1 MEAMG
6 SSKSSVPRPYVLSTL
21 TIAVL
26 SLVSSLLGL
35 FRPGHYGDDPVLLE
49 HYLAEDLAILLI
61 GVPVLLVGLW
71 YAMAGSLRGRI
82 VWLGA
87 LAYMTYMWVSAG
99 LMAPFNEFFL
109 GYVALFSLSL
119 FTLVGGIT
127 ATDARA
133 VSRDLEGAVSR
144 PLYGGVLIVIAVA
157 VAALWLGDLLPPT
170 LAGET
175 PTLIEEIGETA
186 TVSHFIDLSVV
197 VPALALAGFWLYRG
211 RTWGYV
217 FAGVLLV
224 MGAILAPTLTAIT
237 IAQIYWGSI
246 TVPGFAVVLTI
257 VPAVVVFVF
266 AATYVRELS
275 GASADPAG
283 GTGQPT

>member
-1 MEAMG
+1 MSNLE
-6 SSKSSVPRPYVLSTL
+6 SSLPRSYVVSTVA
-21 TIAVL
+21 IAVL
-26 SLVSSLLGL
+26 STASSLLGL
-35 FRPGHYGDDPVLLE
+35 FRPGHYGEDPVLLE

-61 GVPVLLVGLW
+61 GVPVLLGGLW
-71 YAMAGSLRGRI
+71 YARAGSLRGRI

-87 LAYMTYMWVSAG
+87 LAYMAYMWVSTG
-99 LMAPFNEFFL
+99 LAAPFNEFFL
-109 GYVALFSLSL
+109 GYVVLFSLSL
-119 FTLVGGIT
+119 FTLVGGLVT
-127 ATDARA
+127 TDAEA
-133 VSRDLEGAVSR
+133 VSRELEGSVSR
-144 PLYGGVLIVIAVA
+144 TLYGGALVLIALA
-157 VAALWLGDLLPPT
+157 LAALWLGDLLPPT

-197 VPALALAGFWLYRG
+197 VPALALAGLWLYRG

-217 FAGVLLV
+217 VAGVLLV
-224 MGAILAPTLTAIT
+224 MGAVLAPTLTAIT

>member
-1 MEAMG
+1 MEVMG
-6 SSKSSVPRPYVLSTL
+6 GSKSSIPRPYVLSTV

-71 YAMAGSLRGRI
+71 YATAGSLRGRI

-87 LAYMTYMWVSAG
+87 LAYMAYMWVSAG
-99 LMAPFNEFFL
+99 LIAPFNEFFL

-144 PLYGGVLIVIAVA
+144 PLYGGVLIVIAVSVGA
-157 VAALWLGDLLPPT
+157 RIAPIT
-170 LAGET
+170 RST
-175 PTLIEEIGETA
+175 PA
-186 TVSHFIDLSVV
+186 K
-197 VPALALAGFWLYRG
+197 
-211 RTWGYV
+211 
-217 FAGVLLV
+217 
-224 MGAILAPTLTAIT
+224 
-237 IAQIYWGSI
+237 
-246 TVPGFAVVLTI
+246 
-257 VPAVVVFVF
+257 
-266 AATYVRELS
+266 TYPHVR
-275 GASADPAG
+275 PR
-283 GTGQPT
+283 